1 MPKVLCYNKGC
12 LKEFDPNENAPD
24 ACIHHPGKPV
34 FHDAY
39 KGWSCCKARTTDFT
53 EFLNI
58 KGCAKSYHQDQKPP
72 ESPKPE
78 RKADIENED
87 KVEPSKPDNPPP
99 RAQIT
104 PIIRPD
110 QNEPMVRLRSS
121 VGSSLTPL
129 LCKLSLEKKEDVP
142 EVETDTV
149 VTVGTTCKNPG
160 CRQTYQGEHSNLE
173 TCLYH
178 SGFPIFH
185 EGMKYWTCCQ
195 RKTSDFANFLE
206 QPGCTSGSH
215 TWIKKKTA
223 ETQASCRYDWYQTGN
238 TVVIS
243 VFTKLPIPDESYV
256 EANPVKLHLHIT
268 FGEDRVIFDQVFV
281 LNGVV
286 DVEKSSVQYLGSKV
300 EVNLKKRDNV
310 GWRMLTLP
318 PQNKEFRM
326 VMEIRKILKMMPI
339 L

>member
-1 MPKVLCYNKGC
+1 MPKTLVQCYNKGC
-12 LKEFDPNENAPD
+12 LKKFDPSENAPD
-24 ACIHHPGKPV
+24 ACVHHPGKPV

-39 KGWSCCKARTTDFT
+39 KSWSCCKARTTDFT

-58 KGCAKSYHQDQKPP
+58 KGCVKSYHQDQKPP

-78 RKADIENED
+78 RKTDIENEAQ
-87 KVEPSKPDNPPP
+87 VEPPKPENPPP
-99 RAQIT
+99 RAQII
-104 PIIRPD
+104 PVVRPD
-110 QNEPMVRLRSS
+110 ENDPMVRLRSS

-129 LCKLSLEKKEDVP
+129 LNKLSLEKKADVAET
-142 EVETDTV
+142 EVETV
-149 VTVGTTCKNPG
+149 VTVGTTCKNAG

-206 QPGCTSGSH
+206 QQGCTSGSH
-215 TWIKKKTA
+215 MWIKKKTA
-223 ETQASCRYDWYQTGN
+223 ETQASCRYDWYQTGSS
-238 TVVIS
+238 VVIS

-268 FGEDRVIFDQVFV
+268 FGQDRAVFDQVFV

-286 DVEKSSVQYLGSKV
+286 DVEKSSVQYLGTKV
-300 EVNLKKRDNV
+300 EVNLKKRDAF

-318 PQNKEFRM
+318 PPKPRIQDGDGDNENT
-326 VMEIRKILKMMPI
+326 
-339 L
+339 